1 MFAKP
6 MDLAMLEAPAPI
18 FQHERRHLMS
28 CSDAV
33 FSMNGCQISCSCIK
47 LMLHTSQK
55 KDSKKNEK
63 RFPQRNEHQTNDA
76 VDGDGI
82 PHTEFKA
89 IWPFRHDMLSSEAYV
104 DGGKNPPP
112 PRML

>member
-1 MFAKP
+1 MDAKSP
-6 MDLAMLEAPAPI
+6 VLVSNWCYKPA
-18 FQHERRHLMS
+18 
-28 CSDAV
+28 
-33 FSMNGCQISCSCIK
+33 K
-47 LMLHTSQK
+47 K

-104 DGGKNPPP
+104 TT
-112 PRML
+112 